1 MDKYNPIYRQ
11 RVTSLQEEKGRSRT
25 PYHRQEEGTSLSQN
39 DTSLRR
45 SEIQPQNFHRENTH
59 FRRIDTPNPR
69 RQDTS
74 YYTSLRRSG
83 ASNRDRSLSPYSLQ
97 EVSLSNRNKSR
108 SPFSHHEDSLLNIRE
123 NERRERNI
131 DEESYG
137 KNHRRN
143 ESRERDHEEIAEL
156 RMEMSELT
164 REVEELR
171 SEKEASHQFDGQR
184 NQTKTQYSLSP
195 DPSSAR
201 YPNVRKHLEPMN
213 HEYKKAFRDEVFQIL
228 KGLDDALFIDHT
240 KRWTKIDRT
249 VSQDILPAIK
259 KALGERFQ
267 YTDIELKKVLQN
279 LHRHRRDAYT
289 TSLDPLKSKMNKQRT
304 GINSRRKD
312 KKERRQRGFWHM
324 VNIKDQ
330 KLVDLQ
336 PSVPWDDWVEGLE
349 AIIDN
354 SGDHSD
360 EISESDT
367 EKVQEEKI
375 EIFAHYI
382 RNILRYA
389 DMIGES
395 IQNVKIGRKR
405 WYDDQLY
412 IENNSKPPC
421 NAPAWAISSSYHSG

>member
-1 MDKYNPIYRQ
+1 MDKYKQ

-25 PYHRQEEGTSLSQN
+25 PYHHQEEGTSLSQN

-45 SEIQPQNFHRENTH
+45 SEIQPQNFCREDTH

-69 RQDTS
+69 QQDTS

-108 SPFSHHEDSLLNIRE
+108 SSFSHHEDSLLNIRE

-143 ESRERDHEEIAEL
+143 ESRERDREEIAEL
-156 RMEMSELT
+156 CMEMSELT

-184 NQTKTQYSLSP
+184 NQTRTQYSLSP

-201 YPNVRKHLEPMN
+201 YPNVRKHLEPIN
-213 HEYKKAFRDEVFQIL
+213 HEYKKAFR
-228 KGLDDALFIDHT
+228 
-240 KRWTKIDRT
+240 
-249 VSQDILPAIK
+249 
-259 KALGERFQ
+259 ALGERFQ

-312 KKERRQRGFWHM
+312 KKERWQRGFRHM

-354 SGDHSD
+354 SGYHSD

-367 EKVQEEKI
+367 EKVQEEKN
-375 EIFAHYI
+375 
-382 RNILRYA
+382 RNIRPLRNENTNHVLHVY
-389 DMIGES
+389 D
-395 IQNVKIGRKR
+395 KR
-405 WYDDQLY
+405 WR
-412 IENNSKPPC
+412 
-421 NAPAWAISSSYHSG
+421 SSIVS

>member
-1 MDKYNPIYRQ
+1 MIFI
-11 RVTSLQEEKGRSRT
+11 TSLQEEKGRSRT

-39 DTSLRR
+39 NTSLKR
-45 SEIQPQNFHRENTH
+45 SEIQPQNFRQEDTH
-59 FRRIDTPNPR
+59 FRRIDTSNPHQ
-69 RQDTS
+69 QDTS

-97 EVSLSNRNKSR
+97 EVSLSNRNKSC

-123 NERRERNI
+123 MKEKKGMLMKKVMEKI
-131 DEESYG
+131 IEEMRVE
-137 KNHRRN
+137 K
-143 ESRERDHEEIAEL
+143 EIVKIAEL

-171 SEKEASHQFDGQR
+171 SEKEASHQFDGWR
-184 NQTKTQYSLSP
+184 NQTRTQYSLSP

-201 YPNVRKHLEPMN
+201 YPNVRKHLELMN
-213 HEYKKAFRDEVFQIL
+213 HEYKKAFWQIL
-228 KGLDDALFIDHT
+228 K
-240 KRWTKIDRT
+240 
-249 VSQDILPAIK
+249 
-259 KALGERFQ
+259 
-267 YTDIELKKVLQN
+267 LKKVLQN
-279 LHRHRRDAYT
+279 LYRHQRDAYI

-312 KKERRQRGFWHM
+312 KKEKWQSGFQHM

-336 PSVPWDDWVEGLE
+336 PLVPWDDWVEGLE

-354 SGDHSD
+354 SGYHLD
-360 EISESDT
+360 EISESNT
-367 EKVQEEKI
+367 EKRWRSSIIQNV
-375 EIFAHYI
+375 
-382 RNILRYA
+382 LRYA
-389 DMIGES
+389 DMIKES
-395 IQNVKIGRKR
+395 IQNIKIGRKR

-412 IENNSKPPC
+412 IENDFKSPR

>member
-1 MDKYNPIYRQ
+1 MDKYKQ

-45 SEIQPQNFHRENTH
+45 SEIQPQNFHREDTH

-143 ESRERDHEEIAEL
+143 ESRERDREEIAEL
-156 RMEMSELT
+156 CMEMSELT

-171 SEKEASHQFDGQR
+171 SEKEASHQFDGRR
-184 NQTKTQYSLSP
+184 NQTRTQYSLSP
-195 DPSSAR
+195 NPSSAR

-213 HEYKKAFRDEVFQIL
+213 HEYKKAFR
-228 KGLDDALFIDHT
+228 
-240 KRWTKIDRT
+240 
-249 VSQDILPAIK
+249 
-259 KALGERFQ
+259 ALGERFQ

-312 KKERRQRGFWHM
+312 KKERRQRGFRHM

-354 SGDHSD
+354 SGYHSD

-367 EKVQEEKI
+367 EKVQEEKNRNI
-375 EIFAHYI
+375 RPLCNENTNHVLHVYDKRWRSSII
-382 RNILRYA
+382 RNVLRYA

-395 IQNVKIGRKR
+395 TVPSRYN
-405 WYDDQLY
+405 
-412 IENNSKPPC
+412 EP
-421 NAPAWAISSSYHSG
+421 

>member
-1 MDKYNPIYRQ
+1 MLI
-11 RVTSLQEEKGRSRT
+11 
-25 PYHRQEEGTSLSQN
+25 
-39 DTSLRR
+39 
-45 SEIQPQNFHRENTH
+45 
-59 FRRIDTPNPR
+59 
-69 RQDTS
+69 QDTS

-97 EVSLSNRNKSR
+97 EVSLSNRNKSC
-108 SPFSHHEDSLLNIRE
+108 SPFSHHEDSLLNIRG
-123 NERRERNI
+123 NERKERNV

-143 ESRERDHEEIAEL
+143 ESRERNCEEIAEL
-156 RMEMSELT
+156 CMEMSELT

-171 SEKEASHQFDGQR
+171 SEKEASHQFDGWR
-184 NQTKTQYSLSP
+184 NQTRTQYSLSP

-201 YPNVRKHLEPMN
+201 YPNVRKHLELMN
-213 HEYKKAFRDEVFQIL
+213 HEYKKAFWF
-228 KGLDDALFIDHT
+228 K
-240 KRWTKIDRT
+240 
-249 VSQDILPAIK
+249 
-259 KALGERFQ
+259 

-279 LHRHRRDAYT
+279 LYRHQRDAYI

-312 KKERRQRGFWHM
+312 KKEKWQSGFQHM

-336 PSVPWDDWVEGLE
+336 PLVPWDDWVEGLE

-354 SGDHSD
+354 SGYHLD
-360 EISESDT
+360 EISESNT
-367 EKVQEEKI
+367 EKIQNV
-375 EIFAHYI
+375 
-382 RNILRYA
+382 LRYA
-389 DMIGES
+389 DMIKES
-395 IQNVKIGRKR
+395 IQNIKIGRKR

-412 IENNSKPPC
+412 IENNFKSPR